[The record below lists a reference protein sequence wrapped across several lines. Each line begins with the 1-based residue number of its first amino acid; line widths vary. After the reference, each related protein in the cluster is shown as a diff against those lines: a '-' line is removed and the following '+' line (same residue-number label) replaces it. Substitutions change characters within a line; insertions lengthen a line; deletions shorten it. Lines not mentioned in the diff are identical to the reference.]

1 MKLCPSCG
9 QPVTELIMIC
19 PTCGDEVGEGRTHVD
34 DYRILEVLH
43 EGYSSILCKAVKAGE
58 SEPVMIRIFTSRS
71 GVDEAVARRLKR
83 ELEALKNLPE
93 DYFVKH
99 LEIVQSADGFW
110 YRVSEWIDTESWG
123 SLLSAGTLDDPKTA
137 FALFYRIA
145 VILEG
150 LHRIGH
156 IIPHLILDDIIVYKN
171 SAGGLEIKIDYKLSR
186 FLDPKI
192 DRPGPMLKHLLSC
205 HPDIVNQRPLNF
217 RTDIWSLGKIF
228 VELLTATHTAADY
241 IAEVDRLPLPRKAGV
256 LLKSMLADDPGL
268 RPRSM
273 ADVAKTL
280 SALTDQDF
288 TAVDP
293 KHLAS
298 TPTEIRGIKRWIKLL
313 VIVLI
318 LFVITGAAAWIYW
331 TVKNRDA
338 ETLLGIHANRYAPSM
353 AFVLAEYWLTDGE
366 NEIYRRQTEGTAF
379 LVDRAGYLV
388 TNRHVACPWL
398 EDLQLGMLVNRL
410 RANQI
415 TPHLGV
421 RLFLWFEGQ
430 RAFNRV
436 AALSRSKRVEDLYF
450 LESAYSTVFEPYL
463 TIAGVAVPPT
473 ETWRLVQSPL
483 RDDFAVLKIQS
494 VPEGLVPLPLDRQ
507 LDPLNIPRLSP
518 IIALGFP
525 LGKRTQATTVRVSVT
540 SGHVRRSF
548 REMFQVD
555 TSIHP
560 GNSGGPIIDT
570 RGKVI
575 GIASSV
581 AMDYG
586 PGPFPVATLLSD
598 IGIVL
603 PITKAAVFLE
613 ELKAGRTKWNG
624 MINLSLDT
632 TINEILTLAGKMK
645 WHQALELADTA
656 LQTNVD
662 PGLIMLAGIL
672 NVCVDDFKTARHRFQ
687 EAVSISENNQNARW
701 MLYLLDWLN
710 RRSGESPYRQGLLEL
725 DWRSPDEFLG
735 YLARALETAAPD
747 PGIENQGH
755 TPGET
760 AWLLY
765 VAGLQAERETDLQ
778 AAENWFKT
786 ALALSDNRD
795 WVFLLALARWEAAE
809 KKRWAGLPDERAKQ
823 ACRTETEAFL
833 KQVRQAQAIRYE
845 RLARQ
850 APLLAELEQDSLP
863 PSKRKHILEN
873 LLTDDPD
880 HVAWL
885 PQLAFAC
892 AMEEDWEGS
901 LAAASAFLD
910 HRGWHN
916 AGRWQMALLSPG
928 ILHMMG
934 KNQDAAA
941 RLTSFV
947 RDKQTD
953 PWYRSI
959 GETLLGEK
967 TEADLIV
974 GIRESRCDAL
984 TAYTAMGFWAEGDN
998 QTEKAVK
1005 YYREAL
1011 GSYLDHRPEYGFARE
1026 RLRLLQNRENT
1037 SAR

>member
-9 QPVTELIMIC
+9 QPVAESIMTC
-19 PTCGDEVGEGRTHVD
+19 PTCGNEVGEGRTHVD
-34 DYRILEVLH
+34 DYRILEILH

-58 SEPVMIRIFTSRS
+58 TQPVMIRIFTPRS
-71 GVDEAVARRLKR
+71 GVNEAVAQRLKR
-83 ELEALKNLPE
+83 ELEALKKLPE
-93 DYFVKH
+93 DYFVQH
-99 LEIVQSADGFW
+99 LDILQSSDGLW
-110 YRVSEWIDTESWG
+110 YRVSEWIDAESWG
-123 SLLSAGTLDDPKTA
+123 NLLSAGTLDDLNTA
-137 FALFYRIA
+137 FALFHRIS

-150 LHRIGH
+150 LHQIGH
-156 IIPHLILDDIIVYKN
+156 IIPHLILDDIIAYKRPD
-171 SAGGLEIKIDYKLSR
+171 SSLEIKIDYKLSR

-205 HPDIVNQRPLNF
+205 HPDIVNQRPLDV

-228 VELLTATHTAADY
+228 VELLTATHTSSDY
-241 IAEVDRLPLPRKAGV
+241 IAEIDQILLPRKAEV
-256 LLKSMLADDPGL
+256 LLKSMLADDPAL
-268 RPRSM
+268 RPQSM

-280 SALTDQDF
+280 SALTEEDF
-288 TAVDP
+288 TAVD
-293 KHLAS
+293 LEAMAS
-298 TPTEIRGIKRWIKLL
+298 TPTEIKGIKRWLKRL

-318 LFVITGAAAWIYW
+318 LFVITGVAAWIYW
-331 TVKNRDA
+331 TFKEQDA
-338 ETLLGIHANRYAPSM
+338 ETLLGIHANTYAPSI
-353 AFVLAEYWLTDGE
+353 AFVLADYWLTDGDK
-366 NEIYRRQTEGTAF
+366 EIYRNQTEGTAF
-379 LVDRAGYLV
+379 LVDRAGYLL

-398 EDLQLGMLVNRL
+398 EDSKLVLLVTRL
-410 RANQI
+410 RANQRS
-415 TPHLGV
+415 PRLDF

-430 RAFNRV
+430 RAFTRV
-436 AALSRSKRVEDLYF
+436 PALADTKQVEDLYF
-450 LESAYSTVFEPYL
+450 LESAYSTAFAPYL
-463 TIAGVAVPPT
+463 TIAGVAIPPT

-483 RDDFAVLKIQS
+483 RDDFAFLKIQS
-494 VPEGLVPLPLDRQ
+494 VPEGLVPLPLDRWSN
-507 LDPLNIPRLSP
+507 PLKIPRLSP
-518 IIALGFP
+518 VITLGFP
-525 LGKRTQATTVRVSVT
+525 LGKRTQTTTVRVSATV
-540 SGHVRRSF
+540 GHVRRSF
-548 REMFQVD
+548 REMIQVD

-581 AMDYG
+581 VMDYG

-603 PITKAAVFLE
+603 PIAKAADFLE
-613 ELKAGRTKWNG
+613 ELKAGRIKWNG
-624 MINLSLDT
+624 IVNLSLDT
-632 TINEILTLAGKMK
+632 TINEILALAGEMK
-645 WHQALELADTA
+645 WRQALALAETA
-656 LQTNVD
+656 LQTSVD

-672 NVCVDDFKTARHRFQ
+672 NVCMDDFKTARHRFQ

-710 RRSGESPYRQGLLEL
+710 RRSGESPYRQGLLDL

-735 YLARALETAAPD
+735 YLARVLETSAPD
-747 PGIENQGH
+747 PGIENRGY

-786 ALALSDNRD
+786 ALALSDSRD

-833 KQVRQAQAIRYE
+833 KQVRQAQAMRYE

-850 APLLAELEQDSLP
+850 APLLAELEQDTLQ
-863 PSKRKHILEN
+863 PSRRKEIFKQ
-873 LLTDDPD
+873 LLIDDPD

-885 PQLAFAC
+885 AQLAFAC
-892 AMEEDWEGS
+892 AMGDDWEEALG
-901 LAAASAFLD
+901 AASAFLD
-910 HRGWHN
+910 HQGWHN
-916 AGRWQMALLSPG
+916 ADRWQMALLYPG

-934 KNQDAAA
+934 KDQEADD

-947 RDKQTD
+947 RDEQSD
-953 PWYRSI
+953 PWYRGI

-967 TEADLIV
+967 TEAQLIP
-974 GIRESRCDAL
+974 GTGESPYDAL

-998 QTEKAVK
+998 QTQKAVK

-1026 RLRLLQNRENT
+1026 RLRRLQNR
-1037 SAR
+1037 

>member
-1 MKLCPSCG
+1 
-9 QPVTELIMIC
+9 
-19 PTCGDEVGEGRTHVD
+19 VD
-34 DYRILEVLH
+34 DYRILEILH

-58 SEPVMIRIFTSRS
+58 TQPVMIRIFTPRS
-71 GVDEAVARRLKR
+71 GVNEAVAQRLKR
-83 ELEALKNLPE
+83 ELEALKKLPE
-93 DYFVKH
+93 DYFVQH
-99 LEIVQSADGFW
+99 LDILQSSDGLW
-110 YRVSEWIDTESWG
+110 YRVSEWIDAESWG
-123 SLLSAGTLDDPKTA
+123 NLLSAGTLDDLNTA
-137 FALFYRIA
+137 FALFHRIS

-150 LHRIGH
+150 LHQIGH
-156 IIPHLILDDIIVYKN
+156 IIPHLILDDIIAYKRPD
-171 SAGGLEIKIDYKLSR
+171 SSLEIKIDYKLSR

-205 HPDIVNQRPLNF
+205 HPDIVNQRPLDV

-228 VELLTATHTAADY
+228 VELLTATHTSSDY
-241 IAEVDRLPLPRKAGV
+241 IAEIDQILLPRKAEV
-256 LLKSMLADDPGL
+256 LLKSMLADDPAL
-268 RPRSM
+268 RPQSM

-280 SALTDQDF
+280 SALTEEDF
-288 TAVDP
+288 TAVD
-293 KHLAS
+293 LEAMAS
-298 TPTEIRGIKRWIKLL
+298 TPTEIKGIKRWLKRL

-318 LFVITGAAAWIYW
+318 LFVITGVAAWIYW
-331 TVKNRDA
+331 TFKEQDA
-338 ETLLGIHANRYAPSM
+338 ETLLGIHANTYAPSI
-353 AFVLAEYWLTDGE
+353 AFVLADYWLTDGDK
-366 NEIYRRQTEGTAF
+366 EIYRNQTEGTAF
-379 LVDRAGYLV
+379 LVDRAGYLL

-398 EDLQLGMLVNRL
+398 EDSKLALLVTRL
-410 RANQI
+410 RANQRS
-415 TPHLGV
+415 PRLDF

-430 RAFNRV
+430 RAFTRV
-436 AALSRSKRVEDLYF
+436 PALADTKQVEDLYF
-450 LESAYSTVFEPYL
+450 LESAYSTAFAPYL

-473 ETWRLVQSPL
+473 ETRRLVQSPL
-483 RDDFAVLKIQS
+483 RDDFAFLKIQS
-494 VPEGLVPLPLDRQ
+494 VPEGLVPLPLDRWSN
-507 LDPLNIPRLSP
+507 PMTIPRLSP
-518 IIALGFP
+518 VIALGFP
-525 LGKRTQATTVRVSVT
+525 LGKRTQTTTVRVSATV
-540 SGHVRRSF
+540 GHVRRSF
-548 REMFQVD
+548 REMIQVD

-581 AMDYG
+581 VMDYG

-603 PITKAAVFLE
+603 PIAKAADFLE
-613 ELKAGRTKWNG
+613 ELKAGRIKWNG
-624 MINLSLDT
+624 IVNLSLDT
-632 TINEILTLAGKMK
+632 TINEILALAGEMK
-645 WHQALELADTA
+645 WRQALALAETA
-656 LQTNVD
+656 LQTSVD

-672 NVCVDDFKTARHRFQ
+672 NVCMDDFKTARHRFQ

-710 RRSGESPYRQGLLEL
+710 RRSGESPYRQGLLDL

-735 YLARALETAAPD
+735 YLARVLETSAPD
-747 PGIENQGH
+747 PGIENRGY

-786 ALALSDNRD
+786 ALALSDSRD

-833 KQVRQAQAIRYE
+833 KQVRQAQAMRYE

-850 APLLAELEQDSLP
+850 APLLAELEQDTLQ
-863 PSKRKHILEN
+863 PSRRKEIFKQ
-873 LLTDDPD
+873 LLIDDPD

-885 PQLAFAC
+885 AQLAFAC
-892 AMEEDWEGS
+892 AMGDDWEEALG
-901 LAAASAFLD
+901 AASAFLD
-910 HRGWHN
+910 HQGWHN
-916 AGRWQMALLSPG
+916 ADRWQMALLYPG

-934 KNQDAAA
+934 KDQEADD

-947 RDKQTD
+947 RDEQTD
-953 PWYRSI
+953 PWYRGI

-967 TEADLIV
+967 TEAQLIP
-974 GIRESRCDAL
+974 GTGESPYDAL

-998 QTEKAVK
+998 QTQKAVK

-1026 RLRLLQNRENT
+1026 RLRRLQNR
-1037 SAR
+1037 